1 MAASA
6 PVASVSATPPAP
18 RLLIGLSLLAV
29 YFIWGSTY
37 LAIRIALESFPPLL
51 MTGFRFVLAGSIIF
65 VFLRLRG
72 TPMPTREQ
80 LRNAALVGVLLLA
93 GGTGAVTFA
102 EKDVDSGLAATAVA
116 TVPLWAALFAGIW
129 ERFPNKRE
137 WLGIGIGLCGV
148 VLLNL
153 NDGLRGSP
161 IGALLLFLAPL
172 SWAFGSMWGR
182 HIAMPSGLMATAI
195 EMLGGGVVLLVLGAL
210 TQERI
215 APVITLESVLA
226 LAYLITFGALIAFSA
241 YVYLL
246 KHTRPTLATS
256 YAYVNPVVA
265 VGLAALAGD
274 APLTLNGVAAITIIL
289 VGVAVLTF
297 ARQTSPQNGTK
308 GT

>member
-1 MAASA
+1 
-6 PVASVSATPPAP
+6 
-18 RLLIGLSLLAV
+18 
-29 YFIWGSTY
+29 
-37 LAIRIALESFPPLL
+37 
-51 MTGFRFVLAGSIIF
+51 
-65 VFLRLRG
+65 
-72 TPMPTREQ
+72 
-80 LRNAALVGVLLLA
+80 
-93 GGTGAVTFA
+93 
-102 EKDVDSGLAATAVA
+102 
-116 TVPLWAALFAGIW
+116 
-129 ERFPNKRE
+129 
-137 WLGIGIGLCGV
+137 
-148 VLLNL
+148 
-153 NDGLRGSP
+153 
-161 IGALLLFLAPL
+161 
-172 SWAFGSMWGR
+172 
-182 HIAMPSGLMATAI
+182 MATAI

>member
-6 PVASVSATPPAP
+6 PVVSVGTTPPAP
-18 RLLIGLSLLAV
+18 RLLIGLSLLAL

-51 MTGFRFVLAGSIIF
+51 MTGFRFIVAGSIIF

-72 TPMPTREQ
+72 APLPTREQ
-80 LRNAALVGVLLLA
+80 WRNATIVGILLLA

-129 ERFPNKRE
+129 ERFPSRRE

-161 IGALLLFLAPL
+161 LGAILLFLAPL

-182 HIAMPSGLMATAI
+182 HIAMPNGLMATAV
-195 EMLGGGVVLLVLGAL
+195 EMLGGGVVLLVLGTL

-289 VGVAVLTF
+289 VGVAVLTL

-308 GT
+308 GA